1 LAQHRKRDGSS
12 HDIHKK
18 KWDSLP
24 MRFVIR
30 ICIALLATALAL
42 PASSAENIQIVDCS
56 NITTSYNQALTAFT
70 ALTAPTQDDFRNLK
84 KERKLAERKYR
95 ICLKSINR
103 EFKVELKKIK
113 ELYPRIEGQRELN
126 LSNKAEK
133 DKAIASAIINRDIK
147 IQALPVVPSLPSF
160 QN

>member
-1 LAQHRKRDGSS
+1 
-12 HDIHKK
+12 
-18 KWDSLP
+18 
-24 MRFVIR
+24 
-30 ICIALLATALAL
+30 
-42 PASSAENIQIVDCS
+42 
-56 NITTSYNQALTAFT
+56 LTAFT